1 MKGVE
6 SLRIQSFSRRAFGN
20 PKNPVIR
27 FFGIPGSWFWKNP
40 GISWDP
46 AGACPHHI
54 PIPFFSIII
63 EAKLLIRGKRLG
75 KMVQMS
81 YVEGCWHQNWGCSR
95 PTDDFTITTHKICI
109 FHKTGRTRKLSMC
122 FFLHEEYP
130 RHLTPFP
137 SITSN
142 CQVEEGFRTESF
154 FWTPPW
160 FMRTNRLSD
169 TEPINIQLKIH
180 HDHNV
185 QPFFWPCMRPRAP
198 FKTHFP
204 LFTDLKTWVPHHR
217 RCQTKWCHSSFC
229 PRIYPLL

>member
-1 MKGVE
+1 MSQADQKFSSYFFLAKYKYLFPIQGFAKFGFSCHPTKWYDQAPAVW
-6 SLRIQSFSRRAFGN
+6 RIFN
-20 PKNPVIR
+20 PGIR
-27 FFGIPGSWFWKNP
+27 FLRIPGSGFWKNP
-40 GISWDP
+40 GIPGYRGIQQEP
-46 AGACPHHI
+46 AHTTSQSH
-54 PIPFFSIII
+54 FFSIIL

-142 CQVEEGFRTESF
+142 CQVWRRFQNRVLFLDPTLIYENQ
-154 FWTPPW
+154 PPLW
-160 FMRTNRLSD
+160 HWAHQHSIKNTSRSQCPT
-169 TEPINIQLKIH
+169 
-180 HDHNV
+180 
-185 QPFFWPCMRPRAP
+185 
-198 FKTHFP
+198 
-204 LFTDLKTWVPHHR
+204 LFLAVHASTG
-217 RCQTKWCHSSFC
+217 S
-229 PRIYPLL
+229 I

>member
-1 MKGVE
+1 MILKK
-6 SLRIQSFSRRAFGN
+6 SRD
-20 PKNPVIR
+20 
-27 FFGIPGSWFWKNP
+27 P

-54 PIPFFSIII
+54 PIPFFSIIL

-142 CQVEEGFRTESF
+142 CQVWRRFQNRVLFLDPTLIYENQ
-154 FWTPPW
+154 PPLW
-160 FMRTNRLSD
+160 HWAHQHSIKNTSRSQCPT
-169 TEPINIQLKIH
+169 
-180 HDHNV
+180 
-185 QPFFWPCMRPRAP
+185 
-198 FKTHFP
+198 
-204 LFTDLKTWVPHHR
+204 LFLAVHASTG
-217 RCQTKWCHSSFC
+217 S
-229 PRIYPLL
+229 I

>member
-1 MKGVE
+1 MLNICCWKIKSLKSYLWPSCSNQRSQNKLIWSMKGVE
-6 SLRIQSFSRRAFGN
+6 RLRIQSFSRRAFGN

-54 PIPFFSIII
+54 PIPFFSIIL

-142 CQVEEGFRTESF
+142 CQVWRRFQNRVLFLDPTLIYENQ
-154 FWTPPW
+154 PPLW
-160 FMRTNRLSD
+160 HWAHQHSIKNTSRSQCPT
-169 TEPINIQLKIH
+169 
-180 HDHNV
+180 
-185 QPFFWPCMRPRAP
+185 
-198 FKTHFP
+198 
-204 LFTDLKTWVPHHR
+204 LFLAVHASTG
-217 RCQTKWCHSSFC
+217 S
-229 PRIYPLL
+229 I